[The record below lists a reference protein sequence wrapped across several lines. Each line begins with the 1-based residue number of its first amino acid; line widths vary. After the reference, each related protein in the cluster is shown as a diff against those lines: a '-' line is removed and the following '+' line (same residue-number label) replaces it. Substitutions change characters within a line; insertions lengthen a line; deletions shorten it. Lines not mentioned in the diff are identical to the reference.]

1 MAESVRN
8 GAALE
13 QAYLAEGGKVRLLTF
28 QDLDNRTLA
37 ARRVRETE
45 QAIAEDLGGAAR
57 LSEGQR
63 QLARRVAILG
73 SILESVE
80 VLWATGQEFDLGQY
94 LATVNCYRRL
104 VNTLGL
110 ERRTRPADLIELMDR
125 PNG

>member
-45 QAIAEDLGGAAR
+45 QALAEDLGGSDR

-63 QLARRVAILG
+63 QLARRAAILG
-73 SILESVE
+73 ALLESVE
-80 VLWATGQEFDLGQY
+80 VLWASGQDFDLSQY
-94 LATVNCYRRL
+94 LATVNCHRRVL
-104 VNTLGL
+104 RTLGL
-110 ERRTRPADLIELMDR
+110 KRRPRAAGLVEIMGEAD
-125 PNG
+125 G

>member
-45 QAIAEDLGGAAR
+45 QAIAEDLGGPAR

-94 LATVNCYRRL
+94 LATVNCHRRVL
-104 VNTLGL
+104 RTLGL